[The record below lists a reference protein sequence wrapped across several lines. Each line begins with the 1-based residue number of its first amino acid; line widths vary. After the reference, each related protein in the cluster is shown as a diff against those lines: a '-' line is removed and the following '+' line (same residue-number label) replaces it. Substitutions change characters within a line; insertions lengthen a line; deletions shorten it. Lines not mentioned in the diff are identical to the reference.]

1 MKIKAG
7 IILLL
12 SFFLTTSLFSQKK
25 ANLEGIKI
33 GDMAPEIELPTVDG
47 EDFKL
52 SQLKG
57 KVVLINFWAS
67 WCAPCRKKSPELLEV
82 FNTYKNAEF
91 DKGEKGFE
99 ILNVSLD
106 KNQMAW
112 KNSIKKDAVGVF
124 LNVGD
129 MKGWKCTAAQT
140 YNIKKIPS
148 SVLVDGEGEIIAIN
162 LSPQDLKKKLK
173 RLKQG
178 GWFWF

>member
-1 MKIKAG
+1 MKTKT
-7 IILLL
+7 ILILTFCFL
-12 SFFLTTSLFSQKK
+12 LTTTLFGQKK
-25 ANLEGIKI
+25 ANLEGIEI
-33 GDMAPEIELPTVDG
+33 GDNAPEIELPTVDG

-82 FNTYKNAEF
+82 FDIYKDTNF
-91 DKGEKGFE
+91 DDGETGFE
-99 ILNVSLD
+99 ILYVSLD
-106 KNQMAW
+106 KNEIAW
-112 KNSIKKDAVGVF
+112 KNSIKKDSVAEF
-124 LNVGD
+124 INVGD
-129 MKGWKCTAAQT
+129 MKGWKSIAAQS
-140 YNIKKIPS
+140 YNIKRIPS

-173 RLKQG
+173 RMKQG